1 MAKKIRH
8 QSFYV
13 GDLIHIPHS
22 PKGSNPEYRV
32 LGIALHHNEIDIIY
46 EALNIATGAID
57 KLGQSL
63 LIVGGYC
70 LVTARVPV
78 VQQTTST
85 RSSDQCFMVGDIL
98 ESLPHGQASQVVHSV
113 VWDPGL
119 RDFIYRLIDQSSA
132 AINTWPQAFIISWGY
147 QVVGNTNPAT
157 HLIKI
162 KKHEG
167 TNESQAALVANTEP
181 TCLCLFPSSHDD
193 DCAWKLWRNSK
204 T

>member
-78 VQQTTST
+78 VQQPPST
-85 RSSDQCFMVGDIL
+85 HPSSQCFIVGDII
-98 ESLPHGQASQVVHSV
+98 ESLPHDEASQVVHSV
-113 VWDPGL
+113 MWDPGL
-119 RDFIYRLIDQSSA
+119 KDFIYCLIDQGGAA
-132 AINTWPQAFIISWGY
+132 AINNWPQAFIISWGY
-147 QVVGNTNPAT
+147 QVVGNTSLLPIPDRYEKAS
-157 HLIKI
+157 
-162 KKHEG
+162 EP
-167 TNESQAALVANTEP
+167 QAALITNTEP
-181 TCLCLFPSSHDD
+181 ICLCLFPASHDD
-193 DCAWKLWRNSK
+193 DCAWKLWRNNK